1 MRNTFIALFLAALA
15 MPALPQVATASAIET
30 ACMRSDRGAAN
41 RALCRCIQQAANRHL
56 NRSDQRQAARFFR
69 DPDRA
74 QQIRVSRS
82 SRDRAFWQRY
92 RAFTATA
99 EAYCV
104 R

>member
-1 MRNTFIALFLAALA
+1 MRKTLLAVALA
-15 MPALPQVATASAIET
+15 GLAVPALPLVTHAGTIES

-41 RALCRCIQQAANRHL
+41 RTLCRCVQQAANRHL

-74 QQIRVSRS
+74 QQVRMSS
-82 SRDRAFWQRY
+82 DSRDRAFWERY

-99 EAYCV
+99 EANCV